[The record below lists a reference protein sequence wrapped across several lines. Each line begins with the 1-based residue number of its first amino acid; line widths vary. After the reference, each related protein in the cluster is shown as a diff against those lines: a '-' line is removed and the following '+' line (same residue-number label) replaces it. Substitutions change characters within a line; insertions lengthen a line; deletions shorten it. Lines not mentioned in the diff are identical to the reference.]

1 MFHVL
6 AFALNLAQQQPADKL
21 WGGRFAENPS
31 AVFEQFSESLSFDRR
46 LIETDIRGSQAY
58 ARALER
64 VGIVT
69 AAERERMV
77 AAFDAILESSRTKP
91 DFYKNAKDEDIHS
104 LVIRELKER
113 AGPVADKIHT
123 GSSRNEQVSLD
134 TRMWLRGEIDAMRAQ
149 TLDLMESLVKLTRKY
164 PNAVIPGFTHTRR
177 AQAVLWPHYLLAY
190 FRDVRPRS

>member
-46 LIETDIRGSQAY
+46 LIEADIRGSQAY

-64 VGIVT
+64 VGTVT
-69 AAERERMV
+69 PAERERMV

-91 DFYKNAKDEDIHS
+91 DFYKNTKDEDIHS

-123 GSSRNEQVSLD
+123 GRSRNEQVSLD
-134 TRMWLRGEIDAMRAQ
+134 TRMWLRERSTQCA
-149 TLDLMESLVKLTRKY
+149 RKHS
-164 PNAVIPGFTHTRR
+164 I
-177 AQAVLWPHYLLAY
+177 
-190 FRDVRPRS
+190 